1 MNMYMKRDILIVSFL
16 FFVIILL
23 SIWFSGTSSYVPYS
37 SSIFSQQAKFEG
49 FSSRGSPLEY
59 SSVSNNSALDGTV
72 MKHAINGDKSNCK
85 SVTGYAGYG
94 VFCDPN
100 YTAGDEIDIYSQ
112 ATGSLEESGFGYYNS
127 KGPLK
132 LDDKMKQLL
141 QTRGMNAS
149 GVSSVIGGAAA

>member
-1 MNMYMKRDILIVSFL
+1 MNMYMKRDTVVVFFL

-37 SSIFSQQAKFEG
+37 STIFSQQATFEG
-49 FSSRGSPLEY
+49 FSSRTHPLEY
-59 SSVSNNSALDGTV
+59 SSTTNNSSLDGTI
-72 MKHAINGDKSNCK
+72 MKYAINGDKSNCK
-85 SVTGYAGYG
+85 SVSGYSGYG
-94 VFCDPN
+94 VFCDPAS
-100 YTAGDEIDIYSQ
+100 TGQDEIDIYSQ
-112 ATGSLEESGFGYYNS
+112 AEGSLANEGYGYYNS

-149 GVSSVIGGAAA
+149 GVSSVIGGSPA